1 MLSWVQD
8 VESSPRYANNLPLT
22 SGNVI
27 LERIKSRA
35 IAQWGQEKW
44 IANLVNEYVKIA
56 QANGDDK
63 ATAVN
68 RRPQLERAFKV
79 GSCTLDTAIMLA
91 AAVGCRF
98 QMACIDVKIEEF

>member
-1 MLSWVQD
+1 MLSWVQA
-8 VESSPRYANNLPLT
+8 VESSLRYTNHIPSI
-22 SGNVI
+22 SGKDI
-27 LERIKSRA
+27 LERIKARA

-44 IANLVNEYVKIA
+44 IAGLVNEYVKIA